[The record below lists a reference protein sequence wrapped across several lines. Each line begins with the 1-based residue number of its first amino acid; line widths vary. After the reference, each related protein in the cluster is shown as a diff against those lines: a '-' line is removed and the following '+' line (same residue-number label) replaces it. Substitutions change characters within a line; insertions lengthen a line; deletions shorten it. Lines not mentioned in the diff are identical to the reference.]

1 MKGSNGGRRRAWRP
15 GMALALVFPLV
26 FMLGACDTQS
36 LLDVDLPGNVTAED
50 IEQPGLASTMRVS
63 AIGDFEWAWDSYV
76 NFAARHSDEYI
87 HSSGNFT
94 GRRQMLRD
102 IPPDLGAYQNNIFG
116 RFHRAR
122 FMLESNF
129 DRLQGFSD
137 ADVPARMQYMAEMRT
152 YGGFVYVA
160 FGEGFCGTPLD
171 GDGLVRTP
179 AQLLEIAVD
188 QFTEA
193 SGLAQQ
199 ANQPHLVTAA
209 LLGRA
214 RAKLGLE
221 DFAGAIADAEAIP
234 EGFEFLATRE
244 QGEGRRENSMANTN
258 QLQTNQQATV
268 APGYRDVRWKDVP
281 DPRVHAMNTGFV
293 GHDNST
299 IVWRHDKT
307 PPQGGEGQD
316 VIIAS
321 YKEARLIIAEAAAL
335 TGDLDRARAILDDF
349 HTQAGIPPVTEA
361 DIPTQEDVV
370 RHVIEERRR
379 ELFVEGGHRQRD
391 HLRWRDTAWEIPYLG
406 EPGSD
411 HPSGVD
417 QYGQPYGSTTCFPV
431 AQNEQVG

>member
-1 MKGSNGGRRRAWRP
+1 MDTTDYAWTGRRWRR
-15 GMALALVFPLV
+15 GAALSLVL
-26 FMLGACDTQS
+26 LLSACDTAE
-36 LLDVDLPGNVTAED
+36 LLDVDLPGNVTADD
-50 IEQPGLASTMRVS
+50 IEQPGLAGTMRVS

-102 IPPDLGAYQNNIFG
+102 IPADLGAYQDGIFG

-122 FMLESNF
+122 VMLESNF
-129 DRLQGFSD
+129 ERLQRFTEEQ
-137 ADVPARMQYMAEMRT
+137 VPAKGQYLAEMRT
-152 YGGFVYVA
+152 YGGFIYVA
-160 FGEGFCGTPLD
+160 FGEGFCGTPLN
-171 GDGLVRTP
+171 GDGNVRTP
-179 AQLLEIAVD
+179 EELLQIAVT

-193 SGLAQQ
+193 IALAQQ
-199 ANQPHLVTAA
+199 ANRSNLVTAA
-209 LLGRA
+209 LIGRA
-214 RAKLGLE
+214 RAYLDLK
-221 DFAGAIADAEAIP
+221 DYANAIRDAEMIP
-234 EGFEFLATRE
+234 NNYEFLATRE
-244 QGEGRRENSMANTN
+244 AGEGRRENSMANTN
-258 QLQTNQQATV
+258 QLQSNQQATV

-281 DPRVHAMNTGFV
+281 DPRIHVTNTGFV

-321 YKEARLIIAEAAAL
+321 AKEARLIIAEAAAI
-335 TGDLDRARAILDDF
+335 TGDLARARTILNDF
-349 HTQAGIPPVTEA
+349 HTRAGIPPVTEA
-361 DIPTQEDVV
+361 DIPTQSDVI

-391 HLRWRDTAWEIPYLG
+391 HLRWRGTEWQIPYKG

-411 HPSGVD
+411 HPNGVD
-417 QYGQPYGSTTCFPV
+417 QYGQPYGSTMCFPV
-431 AQNEQVG
+431 AQNEQIG